1 MATKKAAKDLRFH
14 DDARER
20 LLRGVDTLTK
30 AVCVTL
36 GPRGRNVVIAAPFG
50 IGSPRITKDG
60 VTVAKEIELRD
71 KFENMGAQMLKEVAI
86 KTSHEA
92 GDGTTTA
99 TVLSHA
105 LIRGGVKAV
114 AAGLNPMEVKR
125 GIDDAVKVALTD
137 IKVRSKPVSTVDEIV
152 HVGTVSANGDRDI
165 GMLLGQ
171 AMEKTGSDGVITLG
185 QARSVDTQ
193 LDFVDGMQFDR
204 GYVSPHF
211 VTNQQKMICELE
223 DPYILVHEK
232 KLDQLQALLPLM
244 EVVLKNPKP
253 LLVIADDF
261 GADVLA
267 LLVLN
272 NGRGGVQTAAVKAPR
287 FGEQRK
293 GLMEDIAIL
302 TGARLLS
309 EERGVSL
316 WNASFDMLGRAK
328 SVRIDKDNTIIID
341 GAGKKDQ
348 IAARTN
354 MLRMQIADMTAD
366 YNRQNLRDRL
376 AKLSSGVAVIRV
388 GGTTELELR
397 ERRDRVQDALCATR
411 AAMEQ
416 GIVAGGG
423 AALLHAGKALSEL
436 KPENDEQKAGIDIVR
451 RALRAPAWQIAE
463 NCGLDGSIV
472 VSKIFENSDTNQG
485 FNARTG
491 HYVDMLEAGII
502 DPTAVVRLALQN
514 AASVAGLLLTTEAL
528 ISP

>member
-1 MATKKAAKDLRFH
+1 MVARTAKDLRFH
-14 DDARER
+14 SDARER
-20 LLRGVDTLTK
+20 LLRGVDTLSK

-36 GPRGRNVVIAAPFG
+36 GPRGRNVVIAPAFG

-86 KTSHEA
+86 RTSHEA

-105 LIRGGVKAV
+105 MIRGGVKAV
-114 AAGLNPMEVKR
+114 AAGLSPMEVKR
-125 GIDDAVKVALTD
+125 GIDDAVKVALD
-137 IKVRSKPVSTVDEIV
+137 DLKKRSKLISSMDEIV
-152 HVGTVSANGDRDI
+152 HVGTVSANGDGDI
-165 GMLLGQ
+165 GMLLGK
-171 AMEKTGSDGVITLG
+171 AMQKVGSDGVITLG
-185 QARSVDTQ
+185 QARSVDTE

-211 VTNQQKMICELE
+211 VTDQQKMICELE
-223 DPYILVHEK
+223 DPYILLHEK
-232 KLDQLQALLPLM
+232 KLDQFQALLPLM
-244 EVVLKNPKP
+244 EALLKKPKP

-261 GADVLA
+261 APDVLA

-272 NGRGGVQTAAVKAPR
+272 NGRGGLQTAAVKAPR

-293 GLMEDIAIL
+293 GLMEDIAII
-302 TGARLLS
+302 TGGRLFS
-309 EERGVSL
+309 EERGVTL
-316 WNASFDMLGRAK
+316 WNANFGMLGRAK
-328 SVRIDKDNTIIID
+328 SVRVDRENTIIID
-341 GAGKKDQ
+341 GAGNKAE
-348 IAARTN
+348 IAERTN
-354 MLRMQIADMTAD
+354 MLRVQIADMTTD
-366 YNRQNLRDRL
+366 YDRQRLRDRL
-376 AKLSSGVAVIRV
+376 AKLASGVAVIRV
-388 GGTTELELR
+388 GGATDLELR

-423 AALLHAGKALSEL
+423 AALLHAGKALAEL

-463 NCGLDGSIV
+463 NSGLDGSVV
-472 VSKIFENSDTNQG
+472 VSKILESGDANQG

-491 HYVDMLEAGII
+491 RYVDMIEAGIV

>member
-1 MATKKAAKDLRFH
+1 MVARAAKDLSFH
-14 DDARER
+14 GDARER
-20 LLRGVDTLTK
+20 LLRGIDTLTK
-30 AVCVTL
+30 AVRVTL
-36 GPRGRNVVIAAPFG
+36 GPRGRNVVIAPPFG

-99 TVLSHA
+99 TLLSHA
-105 LIRGGVKAV
+105 LIRGGVKAI
-114 AAGLNPMEVKR
+114 AAGLSPMEVKR
-125 GIDDAVKVALTD
+125 GIDDAVKAALDD
-137 IKVRSKPVSTVDEIV
+137 IKKRSKLISTLDEIV

-165 GMLLGQ
+165 GMLLGK
-171 AMEKTGSDGVITLG
+171 AMQKIGNDGVITLG

-211 VTNQQKMICELE
+211 VTDQLKMICELE

-232 KLDQLQALLPLM
+232 RLDQLQALLPLM
-244 EVVLKNPKP
+244 EALVKRPKP

-261 GADVLA
+261 AADVLG

-272 NGRGGVQTAAVKAPR
+272 NGRSGLQTAAVKAPR

-302 TGARLLS
+302 TGGRLFS
-309 EERGVSL
+309 EERGITL
-316 WNASFDMLGRAK
+316 WNASLDMLGRAK
-328 SVRIDKDNTIIID
+328 SVRIDKENTIIID
-341 GAGKKDQ
+341 GAGNKAE

-354 MLRMQIADMTAD
+354 MLRVQIADMTTD
-366 YNRQNLRDRL
+366 YDRQRLRDRL
-376 AKLSSGVAVIRV
+376 AKLASGVAVIRV
-388 GGTTELELR
+388 GGATDLELR

-411 AAMEQ
+411 AAMAQ

-423 AALLHAGKALSEL
+423 AALLHAGKALAEL

-463 NCGLDGSIV
+463 NSGRDGSIV
-472 VSKIFENSDTNQG
+472 VSKILESSDANQG

-491 HYVDMLEAGII
+491 DYVDMIEAGIL
-502 DPTAVVRLALQN
+502 DPTAVVRLALLN

-528 ISP
+528 IAA

>member
-1 MATKKAAKDLRFH
+1 MVARAAKDLSFH
-14 DDARER
+14 GDARER
-20 LLRGVDTLTK
+20 LLRGIDTLTK
-30 AVCVTL
+30 AVRVTL
-36 GPRGRNVVIAAPFG
+36 GPRGRNVVIAPPYG

-86 KTSHEA
+86 RTSHEA

-99 TVLSHA
+99 TLLSHA
-105 LIRGGVKAV
+105 MIRGGIKAI
-114 AAGLNPMEVKR
+114 AAGLSPMEVKR
-125 GIDDAVKVALTD
+125 GIDEAVKVALDD
-137 IKVRSKPVSTVDEIV
+137 IKKRSKLISTLDEIV
-152 HVGTVSANGDRDI
+152 HVGTVSANGDRDV

-171 AMEKTGSDGVITLG
+171 AMQKVGSDGVITLG

-211 VTNQQKMICELE
+211 ITDKQKMICELE

-232 KLDQLQALLPLM
+232 RLDQLQALLPLM
-244 EVVLKNPKP
+244 EALLKKPKP

-261 GADVLA
+261 APDVLG

-272 NGRGGVQTAAVKAPR
+272 NGRSGLQTAAVKAPR

-302 TGARLLS
+302 TGGRLFS
-309 EERGVSL
+309 DERGITL
-316 WNASFDMLGRAK
+316 WNANLDMLGRAK
-328 SVRIDKDNTIIID
+328 SVRVEKENTIIID
-341 GAGKKDQ
+341 GAGNKAE
-348 IAARTN
+348 IAARTK
-354 MLRMQIADMTAD
+354 MLRVQIADMTTD
-366 YNRQNLRDRL
+366 YDRDRLRDRL
-376 AKLSSGVAVIRV
+376 AKLASGVAVIRV
-388 GGTTELELR
+388 GGATDLELR

-423 AALLHAGKALSEL
+423 AALLHAGKALAEL
-436 KPENDEQKAGIDIVR
+436 KPENGEQKAGIDIVR
-451 RALRAPAWQIAE
+451 RALRAPTWQIAE
-463 NCGLDGSIV
+463 NSGLDGSIV
-472 VSKIFENSDTNQG
+472 VSKILESDDANQG

-491 HYVDMLEAGII
+491 DYVDMIEAGIL